1 MVTILSALA
10 AVSLTCFWADL
21 DQAEAFQP
29 GRAFIARTQQHQRQ
43 QQRSLST
50 TLWATQ
56 QQANATST
64 AAAAAP
70 ETTDWIAD
78 DFSVLSA
85 DSSRYRYRNRLASQ
99 TNVVVGPS
107 QILVYDTSLR
117 GTLLTCCMLKCECFF
132 VPSYK
137 VLTIFI
143 ITHYSLL
150 ILSLQHSFL
159 RRRHTGRIRFGLG
172 RRQVENL
179 SSIGRL

>member
-64 AAAAAP
+64 AAAAAAP
-70 ETTDWIAD
+70 AESTDWIAD
-78 DFSVLSA
+78 DFSVLPA
-85 DSSRYRYRNRLASQ
+85 DSSRLASQ

-179 SSIGRL
+179 SSIGVL